1 MERQVQTAGTESR
14 CPDLSAEESSMIRDR
29 LKKAA
34 RKAAIRLLNME
45 FDTEDRDPNAR
56 GNPDASKFDPD
67 KIPPLVDGDGD
78 TPGPNHKQ
86 DIGRTWVAAQLAGG
100 VAPIFIDLR
109 PPQECVAGILPGS
122 LALPG
127 ELVFENLELLPDK
140 ATRVTVYDQT
150 GALGSAEIAE
160 RLRDAGWTM
169 ARRLRGGF
177 AEWIEHDETIELPE
191 APTGARFRLGDSVRI
206 PDGRQAW
213 ILRIDAGPAY
223 TAWLSD
229 GSTSGPHPEEDL
241 EA

>member
-1 MERQVQTAGTESR
+1 
-14 CPDLSAEESSMIRDR
+14 MIRDR

-45 FDTEDRDPNAR
+45 FDTQERDPNAR
-56 GNPDASKFDPD
+56 GNPDASKYDPN

-100 VAPIFIDLR
+100 VAPVFVDLR
-109 PPQECVAGILPGS
+109 PPQECVAGILPGA
-122 LALPG
+122 LVLPG
-127 ELVFENLELLPDK
+127 DLVFAHLDLLPEK
-140 ATRVTVYDQT
+140 TTRVTVYDQT
-150 GALGSAEIAE
+150 GDLGSEDIAA
-160 RLRDAGWTM
+160 RLREAGWSM

-177 AEWIEHDETIELPE
+177 AEWIEHDEAIELPE
-191 APTGARFRLGDSVRI
+191 ASGGARFRLGDSVRI

-213 ILRIDAGPAY
+213 ILRVEPGPRY
-223 TAWLSD
+223 LAWLPD
-229 GSTSGPHPEEDL
+229 GTTSGPHDQADL

>member
-1 MERQVQTAGTESR
+1 
-14 CPDLSAEESSMIRDR
+14 MIRDR

-78 TPGPNHKQ
+78 TPGPNHKE

-100 VAPIFIDLR
+100 VAPVFVDLR
-109 PPQECVAGILPGS
+109 PPQECIAGILPG
-122 LALPG
+122 AHVLPG
-127 ELVFENLELLPDK
+127 DLVFDNLDLLPDK
-140 ATRVTVYDQT
+140 QTRVTVYDQT
-150 GALGSAEIAE
+150 GDLGSEDLAR
-160 RLRDAGWTM
+160 RLREAGWSM

-191 APTGARFRLGDSVRI
+191 VPVGARFRLGDSVSL

-213 ILRIDAGPAY
+213 ILRIETGPSY

-229 GSTSGPHPEEDL
+229 GSTSGPHDEADL
-241 EA
+241 GA